1 MNVSGTA
8 LTMRTSLNV
17 TRSISMPM
25 SMLVRIATAI
35 ALTLVTSIAF
45 SYPLYGSDDR
55 KIGRLEAA
63 RLKHEGVI
71 PGRKKVSGELLSLE
85 EVDLRLLAHSDMDLP
100 TVDKKFSGQLRKLLS
115 HNPSDYGLAVLD
127 LSDPAAI
134 RYGEHGAS
142 VPRNPGSVGKIAVG
156 LALFQSLADIYP
168 DDVDKRMALL
178 RDTNVTADEF
188 IISDSHTVRMWN
200 PETRKLTRRPLRVG
214 DQASLIV
221 FVDWMLSASSNAAAA
236 MVMRETMLL
245 KQFGTQYPLSV
256 ERSAAFFADTKKT
269 DLKQLLETTLQGS
282 MTRNGIDTTQ
292 FRQGS
297 LFTRTGKRKVPGTN
311 SYATARELMR
321 FMLRMEQG
329 RLVDEWSSRE
339 LKRFLYMTER
349 RIRYAS
355 SPALRKSAVYFKSG
369 SWYGCK
375 PEVGFKCGKYRGNKR
390 NLMNSIAIVESPA
403 NERNLFY
410 LVALTS
416 NVLRKN
422 SAVDHQTLATR
433 IHRLIEKTHK
443 AQ

>member
-1 MNVSGTA
+1 MNVFNTT
-8 LTMRTSLNV
+8 LTMRKSLNV
-17 TRSISMPM
+17 ARPKSL
-25 SMLVRIATAI
+25 LVKIATVM
-35 ALTLVTSIAF
+35 ALTLATGTAF

-85 EVDLRLLAHSDMDLP
+85 EVDLRLLTQNDIDLP
-100 TVDKKFSGQLRKLLS
+100 AVDEKFSNQLRKLLS
-115 HNPSDYGLAVLD
+115 HNPKDYGLAVLD
-127 LSDPAAI
+127 LSDPTAI
-134 RYGEHGAS
+134 RYGEHAAN

-156 LALFQSLADIYP
+156 LALFQSLADTYP

-178 RDTNVTADEF
+178 RDTEVTADEF
-188 IISDSHTVRMWN
+188 IISDSHTVRMWD
-200 PETRKLTRRPLRVG
+200 PQAGKLTRRPLKVG
-214 DQASLIV
+214 DQASLMV

-236 MVMRETMLL
+236 MVMREAMLL
-245 KQFGTQYPLSV
+245 KQFGNQYPLSA
-256 ERSAAFFADTKKT
+256 ERGAAFFTDTKKT
-269 DLKQLLETTLQGS
+269 ELKQLLETTLQGPMS
-282 MTRNGIDTTQ
+282 RNGIDITQ

-297 LFTRTGKRKVPGTN
+297 LFTRTGKKKVPGTN
-311 SYATARELMR
+311 SYATAREMMH

-339 LKRFLYMTER
+339 LKRLLYMTER

-355 SPALRKSAVYFKSG
+355 SPALRDSAVYFKSG

-403 NERNLFY
+403 KQRNLLYF
-410 LVALTS
+410 VALTS

-433 IHRLIEKTHK
+433 IHRLIEKAHK
-443 AQ
+443 TQ